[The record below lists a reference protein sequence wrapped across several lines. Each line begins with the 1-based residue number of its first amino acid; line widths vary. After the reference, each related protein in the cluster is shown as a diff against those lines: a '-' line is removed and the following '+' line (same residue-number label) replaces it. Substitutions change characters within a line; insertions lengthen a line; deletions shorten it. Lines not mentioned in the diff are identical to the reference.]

1 MAIEIENERA
11 VNTKSYQ
18 EALDLAEANKH
29 QEALECIQKHLAVSP
44 NDPEILNDTGA
55 ILYCLNRSD
64 EAIEHFLK
72 AKELQPDSAE
82 IIWNLSETYLAT
94 ENAHEA
100 MKLFDDMERIGILNC
115 EVLNRTAEKLI
126 DNGNLSE
133 ASTVLNKSLQLLP
146 NQPLLDPILEVL
158 RSKIAKNKI

>member
-1 MAIEIENERA
+1 MTIVIENELS

-29 QEALECIQKHLAVSP
+29 QEALECIQKHLVSSP
-44 NDPEILNDTGA
+44 DNPEMLNDTGA
-55 ILYCLNRSD
+55 ILYCLNRPE

-72 AKELQPDSAE
+72 AKEVQPDSAE

-94 ENAHEA
+94 GNAQKA
-100 MKLFDDMERIGILNC
+100 MGLFDDMERIGILNC

-146 NQPLLDPILEVL
+146 NQPLLGPILEVL
-158 RSKIAKNKI
+158 QRKMAANKI